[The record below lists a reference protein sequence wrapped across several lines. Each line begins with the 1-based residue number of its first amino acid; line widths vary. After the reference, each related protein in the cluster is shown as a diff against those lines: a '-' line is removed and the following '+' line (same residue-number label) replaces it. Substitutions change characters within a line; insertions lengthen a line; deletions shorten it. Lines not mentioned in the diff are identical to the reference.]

1 MLFWI
6 LQLFSYTLLFICTT
20 IRMISWVY
28 IFLILPA
35 CTDEHHVNSWYP
47 SRLEES
53 NGSPGTGIKM
63 VISNHVDTRNRTG
76 VLCKCNKWS
85 KTQNNLS
92 ALYHSLLTL
101 VFNSLGRMCLSAVFF
116 VFIPP
121 RFIRLSRLIV
131 FIVVKNSSAVI
142 YQQIISYKL
151 PFSWIP
157 MTCVLVLGQV
167 TVSQTSLPGCFF
179 FCWSVLQCK

>member
-1 MLFWI
+1 MLN
-6 LQLFSYTLLFICTT
+6 LKSYYLSAGTIGVYHHIWLLLCLFIFKC
-20 IRMISWVY
+20 ISV
-28 IFLILPA
+28 LPA
-35 CTDEHHVNSWYP
+35 CTDEHHVNAWYP

-101 VFNSLGRMCLSAVFF
+101 AFNNLGRMCLSAIFF

-121 RFIRLSRLIV
+121 RFIRVSRLMAFIV
-131 FIVVKNSSAVI
+131 FENSSAVI

-157 MTCVLVLGQV
+157 MTCVLGQV
-167 TVSQTSLPGCFF
+167 TVSQTSPPG
-179 FCWSVLQCK
+179 FCLLTCVSV